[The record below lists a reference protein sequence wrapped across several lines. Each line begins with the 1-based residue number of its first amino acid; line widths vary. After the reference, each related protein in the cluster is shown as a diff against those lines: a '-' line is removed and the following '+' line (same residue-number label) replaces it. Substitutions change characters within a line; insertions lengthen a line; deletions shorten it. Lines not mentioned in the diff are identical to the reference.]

1 VAKKQLVADAGWAT
15 LVRHHACLN
24 SSAINQLSDTPCSRG
39 CPALYLCGY
48 CRCCD
53 YPVTDSRAES
63 GHPVELLPNAR
74 TEAMLREKGYVVSVA
89 DYESDSGS
97 VEVQQI
103 YVNKYPRESNRL
115 ATHMPYYLNECT
127 PVLRAQ
133 PTATLKIASAPEDVL
148 RAIFIAAFELWWDL
162 TLYNRWEALPAHA
175 LPDARSPPQTGVCG
189 AP

>member
-1 VAKKQLVADAGWAT
+1 
-15 LVRHHACLN
+15 
-24 SSAINQLSDTPCSRG
+24 
-39 CPALYLCGY
+39 
-48 CRCCD
+48 
-53 YPVTDSRAES
+53 
-63 GHPVELLPNAR
+63 
-74 TEAMLREKGYVVSVA
+74 MLREKGYVVSVA

-115 ATHMPYYLNECT
+115 ATHMPYCLNECT
-127 PVLRAQ
+127 PVLRALDPLTTISNVVLRAQ
-133 PTATLKIASAPEDVL
+133 PTATLKIASALEDVL